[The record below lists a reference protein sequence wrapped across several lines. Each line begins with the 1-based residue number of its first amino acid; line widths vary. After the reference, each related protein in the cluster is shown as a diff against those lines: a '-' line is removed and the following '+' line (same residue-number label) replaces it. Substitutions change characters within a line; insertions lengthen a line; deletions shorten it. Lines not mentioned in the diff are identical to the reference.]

1 MVKEKQTEI
10 KGDGKDQATVFVYMN
25 GSDLE
30 SEDGEAT
37 EDLCEMLAANISS
50 QVNVLVETIG
60 TKSWSKRLEIASDHT
75 QRYKVEA
82 GNLVLV
88 DDSLGQL
95 DCTSPDTLAD
105 FISWGA
111 ENYPANRYIL
121 IFWDHGAGP
130 VYGFGYDEHQS
141 EDSVLTIDEI
151 QTAFRDRNNSLQ
163 TELSRY
169 KEKSATFEEEMK
181 ERDEKLTKMKNLYNE
196 QIDELQAAFR
206 EKKES
211 DHEAEMER
219 MKNIYESM
227 LKEIQ
232 ETFQEKLKQLQDELA
247 SANEQVQLYK
257 TGMESHEAE
266 LEKMKKLYDEQLLEV
281 QTAFREKNAELQGQ
295 IDRFKAQLGS
305 LLAD

>member
-1 MVKEKQTEI
+1 MKNAILV
-10 KGDGKDQATVFVYMN
+10 G
-25 GSDLE
+25 L
-30 SEDGEAT
+30 
-37 EDLCEMLAANISS
+37 NI
-50 QVNVLVETIG
+50 
-60 TKSWSKRLEIASDHT
+60 D
-75 QRYKVEA
+75 
-82 GNLVLV
+82 
-88 DDSLGQL
+88 
-95 DCTSPDTLAD
+95 
-105 FISWGA
+105 
-111 ENYPANRYIL
+111 
-121 IFWDHGAGP
+121 
-130 VYGFGYDEHQS
+130 
-141 EDSVLTIDEI
+141 
-151 QTAFRDRNNSLQ
+151 NN
-163 TELSRY
+163 EF
-169 KEKSATFEEEMK
+169 FEEEMK

-305 LLAD
+305 ILAD

>member
-1 MVKEKQTEI
+1 MKKL
-10 KGDGKDQATVFVYMN
+10 Y
-25 GSDLE
+25 
-30 SEDGEAT
+30 
-37 EDLCEMLAANISS
+37 
-50 QVNVLVETIG
+50 
-60 TKSWSKRLEIASDHT
+60 
-75 QRYKVEA
+75 
-82 GNLVLV
+82 
-88 DDSLGQL
+88 
-95 DCTSPDTLAD
+95 
-105 FISWGA
+105 A
-111 ENYPANRYIL
+111 E
-121 IFWDHGAGP
+121 
-130 VYGFGYDEHQS
+130 Q
-141 EDSVLTIDEI
+141 IDEI
-151 QTAFRDRNNSLQ
+151 QTAFRDRNNYLQ

-232 ETFQEKLKQLQDELA
+232 EAFQEKLKQLQDELA

>member
-1 MVKEKQTEI
+1 MHERAIRPSGIQR
-10 KGDGKDQATVFVYMN
+10 GKAADSSSGKPGGARKRICGASPLRQN
-25 GSDLE
+25 
-30 SEDGEAT
+30 
-37 EDLCEMLAANISS
+37 LCRQSGAWGL
-50 QVNVLVETIG
+50 
-60 TKSWSKRLEIASDHT
+60 R
-75 QRYKVEA
+75 
-82 GNLVLV
+82 NLVHQEGIRT
-88 DDSLGQL
+88 GQAVFHL
-95 DCTSPDTLAD
+95 RIIAKRRHRPVQRQSQLRIPAGGCRLHRTLA
-105 FISWGA
+105 
-111 ENYPANRYIL
+111 EM
-121 IFWDHGAGP
+121 
-130 VYGFGYDEHQS
+130 DE
-141 EDSVLTIDEI
+141 T
-151 QTAFRDRNNSLQ
+151 
-163 TELSRY
+163 
-169 KEKSATFEEEMK
+169 KEEK
-181 ERDEKLTKMKNLYNE
+181 ERVQAETEKERQKMK
-196 QIDELQAAFR
+196 
-206 EKKES
+206 

>member
-1 MVKEKQTEI
+1 MKKLGKLLRNLLIVCGVLFIIVLLLPDDEEMSADQEQTGVETTAGAEHAAGAAENSFPEDMVKEKQTEI

-60 TKSWSKRLEIASDHT
+60 TKSWSKRLGIASDHT

-130 VYGFGYDEHQS
+130 VYGFGYDEHQHFLRGAW
-141 EDSVLTIDEI
+141 ENH
-151 QTAFRDRNNSLQ
+151 R
-163 TELSRY
+163 
-169 KEKSATFEEEMK
+169 
-181 ERDEKLTKMKNLYNE
+181 
-196 QIDELQAAFR
+196 
-206 EKKES
+206 
-211 DHEAEMER
+211 
-219 MKNIYESM
+219 
-227 LKEIQ
+227 
-232 ETFQEKLKQLQDELA
+232 
-247 SANEQVQLYK
+247 
-257 TGMESHEAE
+257 G
-266 LEKMKKLYDEQLLEV
+266 
-281 QTAFREKNAELQGQ
+281 
-295 IDRFKAQLGS
+295 
-305 LLAD
+305 